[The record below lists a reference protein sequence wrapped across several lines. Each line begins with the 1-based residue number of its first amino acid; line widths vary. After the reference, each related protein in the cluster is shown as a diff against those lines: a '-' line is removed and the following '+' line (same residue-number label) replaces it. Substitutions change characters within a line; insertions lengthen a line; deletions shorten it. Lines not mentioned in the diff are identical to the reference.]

1 MRFSFH
7 QNNKKE
13 NSPSTKPGV
22 ISISRG
28 YVREMPMLR
37 EVNYCSRT
45 SPKPCNANLL
55 AASAA

>member
-1 MRFSFH
+1 MWFAFD
-7 QNNKKE
+7 QNSKKE

-28 YVREMPMLR
+28 YVREMRMLW
-37 EVNYCSRT
+37 EISYCSRT

-55 AASAA
+55 AAYAA